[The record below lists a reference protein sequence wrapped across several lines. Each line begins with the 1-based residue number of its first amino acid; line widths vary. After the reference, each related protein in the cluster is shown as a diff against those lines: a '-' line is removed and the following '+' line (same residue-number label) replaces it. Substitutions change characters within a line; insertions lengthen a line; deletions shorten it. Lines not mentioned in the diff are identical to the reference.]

1 MATELRE
8 RLERLQRKSA
18 VLVDKYQALL
28 TQSQQTAH
36 ELEDATATIAR
47 LQSQVEQLEQDNQYL
62 RMAHTVAATPEAVAQ
77 TRAMISKLVRD
88 IDRCISQLNT

>member
-62 RMAHTVAATPEAVAQ
+62 RMAHSVAPSPEAVAQ

>member
-36 ELEDATATIAR
+36 DLEDATATIAR

-77 TRAMISKLVRD
+77 TRATISKLVRD

>member
-1 MATELRE
+1 MASELHE

-18 VLVDKYQALL
+18 VLVEKYQALL
-28 TQSQQTAH
+28 SQSSQTAAQLT
-36 ELEDATATIAR
+36 ESAAENAR
-47 LQSQVEQLEQDNQYL
+47 LQAQVERLEQENRYL
-62 RMAHTVAATPEAVAQ
+62 RMAHTVAPSPDSIAQ

>member
-77 TRAMISKLVRD
+77 TRATISKLVRD

>member
-62 RMAHTVAATPEAVAQ
+62 RMAHTVATTPEAVAQ
-77 TRAMISKLVRD
+77 TRATISKLVRD

>member
-47 LQSQVEQLEQDNQYL
+47 LKSQVEQLEQDNQYL

-77 TRAMISKLVRD
+77 TRATISKLVRD

>member
-28 TQSQQTAH
+28 TQSQQTAP

-77 TRAMISKLVRD
+77 TRATISKLVRD

>member
-47 LQSQVEQLEQDNQYL
+47 LKSQVEQLEQDNQYL
-62 RMAHTVAATPEAVAQ
+62 RMAQ
-77 TRAMISKLVRD
+77 Q
-88 IDRCISQLNT
+88 QLMLDKRYSSLQLYFDVDPL

>member
-1 MATELRE
+1 MASELRE

-18 VLVDKYQALL
+18 VLIEKYQALL
-28 TQSQQTAH
+28 AQSQQTAH
-36 ELEDATATIAR
+36 ELEEAKAVNAR
-47 LQSQVEQLEQDNQYL
+47 LKAQVEQMEQDNQYL
-62 RMAHTVAATPEAVAQ
+62 RMAHSVAPSPEAVAQ